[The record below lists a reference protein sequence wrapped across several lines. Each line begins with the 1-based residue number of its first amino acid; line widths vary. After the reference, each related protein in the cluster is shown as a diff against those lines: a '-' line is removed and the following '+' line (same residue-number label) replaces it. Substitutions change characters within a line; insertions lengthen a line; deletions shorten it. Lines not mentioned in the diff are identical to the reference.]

1 MLHAIVLLSLTL
13 AIVRSDDYK
22 QLRIPDF
29 PEPLQDLVTKE
40 VAGFYRDLTAE
51 QWNMI
56 WKLHDDYVDIGRLM
70 QALQK
75 ADKVLFD
82 KMSPIVQSLAPKIQA
97 MPLEAQMYV
106 FRSANDLLIDI
117 VRVNGKKPEEN
128 QLKAFGWLVVNRFD
142 HLQDDSKKALRQA
155 VPDYV
160 QVVEGEKFR
169 NWAKDPYA

>member
-1 MLHAIVLLSLTL
+1 MSTARFVN
-13 AIVRSDDYK
+13 RRK
-22 QLRIPDF
+22 GPLRNI
-29 PEPLQDLVTKE
+29 LDLVTKE

-160 QVVEGEKFR
+160 QVVEGEPSVCPRSATECKQ
-169 NWAKDPYA
+169 NSLEHYLI